1 MIYDNEKD
9 ILLEKAKKFHGGMC
23 PGIVIGTRMTIAGL
37 RELGMNPFKK
47 NHELIV
53 YAEIDRC
60 LTDAIQAITGVTLG
74 HRTLKYMDYGKFA
87 ATFLNMHTS
96 EALRV
101 SVSSFEQK
109 QEKNNSEI
117 INELLK
123 IPENELLKIQKV
135 KVKMSKLDMPGK
147 PKSRVICSRCGEHIL
162 DGKEVII
169 NKETLCKGCANNPYY
184 IVIEGE

>member
-87 ATFLNMHTS
+87 ATFLNMKSMVQELHRHQLGKFAATFLNMHTS

-109 QEKNNSEI
+109 QEKI
-117 INELLK
+117 I
-123 IPENELLKIQKV
+123 V
-135 KVKMSKLDMPGK
+135 K
-147 PKSRVICSRCGEHIL
+147 
-162 DGKEVII
+162 
-169 NKETLCKGCANNPYY
+169 
-184 IVIEGE
+184 